1 MWETFPTICLC
12 PTHRELQLKPRLIL
26 IFFTSWPRTHKDP
39 RGTNSLCPWA
49 ASLSY
54 LIQPLLR
61 GPSWVRTNI
70 HRPHPSAGPRI
81 ILLLL
86 ERTPRAP
93 GTPLNIHT
101 HTHAHT
107 VPCPETLRPRV
118 PVPGAPSFL
127 APVLCFQELSLCS
140 LQEMTPEWLEPLPR
154 NSDRHKCL
162 GVYCHSPPLSCLK
175 PVHGWRV
182 QEDSQIPCL
191 LRDTMRDDWSS
202 RAPPRIRATSNF
214 TNNHFIHP
222 YPACLTPLLNSPR
235 ALP

>member
-1 MWETFPTICLC
+1 MGRLT
-12 PTHRELQLKPRLIL
+12 ELP
-26 IFFTSWPRTHKDP
+26 DP
-39 RGTNSLCPWA
+39 
-49 ASLSY
+49 ASAQGAFLGQDQYPQAS
-54 LIQPLLR
+54 PLR
-61 GPSWVRTNI
+61 
-70 HRPHPSAGPRI
+70 RPPDHPSASWKNTQSPWNS
-81 ILLLL
+81 
-86 ERTPRAP
+86 PQY
-93 GTPLNIHT
+93 T

-140 LQEMTPEWLEPLPR
+140 LEMTPEWLEPLPR

-182 QEDSQIPCL
+182 QEDSQIPCP
-191 LRDTMRDDWSS
+191 LRDTRRDDWSS
-202 RAPPRIRATSNF
+202 RAPPRIRAASNF